1 MGPTLSPAYAAEREH
16 ELFKREHELF
26 KSPLRPR
33 HREGRGSM
41 SFSRALS
48 ARVIARGKGA

>member
-33 HREGRGSM
+33 HREGKGSM